1 MKDEKHETKKT
12 FKERYEEAKA
22 EKQTPTPA
30 QVFIQR
36 CMDACKVSENTVR
49 GWLCN
54 SRRPDALAQE
64 ALAREFGCTAEEL
77 FPAATDTTEDG
88 YSKTDDHHPYPN
100 E

>member
-1 MKDEKHETKKT
+1 MKHEKHETPKT
-12 FKERYEEAKA
+12 LKERYEAAKA

-36 CMDACKVSENTVR
+36 CMEATKKTENTVR
-49 GWLCN
+49 GWLCG
-54 SRRPDALAQE
+54 SRTPEKLERE

-77 FPAATDTTEDG
+77 VPST
-88 YSKTDDHHPYPN
+88 N